1 VLLYSSKALQVS
13 ALSKLLGGIHCPTV
27 IAGPTVCIHHAEL
40 GVLTQDIPELSVAE
54 DLLSAHQLL
63 IQRGIV

>member
-1 VLLYSSKALQVS
+1 
-13 ALSKLLGGIHCPTV
+13 V

-40 GVLTQDIPELSVAE
+40 GVLTQDIPELFVAE